1 MKDKTLDA
9 HEELVS
15 FDVEAIG
22 KQGLKGFFPI
32 FFCAACFME
41 IRLKEVELG
50 FVS

>member
-1 MKDKTLDA
+1 MFIGAPSGKYW
-9 HEELVS
+9 
-15 FDVEAIG
+15 AIG

-41 IRLKEVELG
+41 IRLKDIELG